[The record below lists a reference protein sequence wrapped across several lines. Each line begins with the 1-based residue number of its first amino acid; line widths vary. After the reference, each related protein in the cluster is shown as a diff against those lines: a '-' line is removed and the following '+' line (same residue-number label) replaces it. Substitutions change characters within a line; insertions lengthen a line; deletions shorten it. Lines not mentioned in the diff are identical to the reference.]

1 MFLQPL
7 ISNERSVRQGCVLI
21 SRSFSAALQWA
32 RQDWTFE
39 DRGFVVGHGLQN
51 LVDWSF
57 VDDMSL

>member
-1 MFLQPL
+1 M
-7 ISNERSVRQGCVLI
+7 RQGCVLI

-51 LVDWSF
+51 FLVDWSF
-57 VDDMSL
+57 VVDMSL